1 MPSVSIGK
9 AWSPMLALVPGDI
22 LQNQGA
28 NPVLVSSAIPPSQN
42 EAVELQPFERIVVQ
56 AAVEVRLATAGN
68 FLGRVNVISGLP
80 IGNGASSANVDV
92 VARQA
97 AAIAAGKADT
107 TQEKT
112 LASASVV
119 SGRLILTRVDGTTIE
134 VDLPAGGAALAAPA
148 VIAAPTIAG
157 GTTEGSILTRTAGD
171 ASGNPAPARETVWLL
186 DGVAIA
192 GQTGNTLDTTGR
204 VGVITTQDIWTNSE
218 GTATGTSDAVTTT
231 LAQPDPIVIAARAY
245 PTGFGTLTYDISAQ
259 IPGAAN
265 STGWAVSGPNAITI
279 ADGVLSFNSDAIQ
292 PGALTLTGRAE
303 GADNEAWT
311 LAVTFEAIAF
321 SYDGADSV
329 IVSYP
334 ADTPADGSI
343 GFTPTG
349 GEQDGRAITFTP
361 ADLDGLADGAGFA
374 ALAPLVS
381 IAADGGTAG
390 SVDAGDTI
398 ALDTPALYL
407 YGGTEPTISYSAHDD
422 GGVVEA
428 DITFPWTAPSGMSGS
443 LSIVADDGFGNTA
456 ASVAI
461 PIVSGGGDLP
471 ATFTTFESQP
481 DGTDIKAMSD
491 ATGRNWSNNYNQ
503 SSTFFTVQNGYL
515 RNVYGV
521 AVPYFVYPSDAATNG
536 ARVQYRMPAIAA
548 DWDIWTN
555 SQGGMGPAIQIG
567 TTTETRGGYYVKIL
581 ATTLQ
586 IQLWKRVENPSLHV
600 QLGSGTTLTGT
611 YLGTDVVIGLYRDG
625 GDVVVTLNGTE
636 DFRVTDN
643 ATELAGNL
651 RSGIFGKNDVKTE
664 KYAVDFGMTA
674 FNVGV

>member
-1 MPSVSIGK
+1 MKQYIKENIVAVYVTDANG
-9 AWSPMLALVPGDI
+9 VPTQADI
-22 LQNQGA
+22 LDDLGISPLTGSAPSAPTVTGSIADRSYSVGGA
-28 NPVLVSSAIPPSQN
+28 PVTID
-42 EAVELQPFERIVVQ
+42 
-56 AAVEVRLATAGN
+56 LATKFSGATSYAIAPTNLPG
-68 FLGRVNVISGLP
+68 VTISG
-80 IGNGASSANVDV
+80 AV
-92 VARQA
+92 VTIDPNT
-97 AAIAAGKADT
+97 AIA
-107 TQEKT
+107 Q
-112 LASASVV
+112 
-119 SGRLILTRVDGTTIE
+119 TTIT
-134 VDLPAGGAALAAPA
+134 VSATNSGGTVSQTFALTVSAALAAPA

-218 GTATGTSDAVTTT
+218 GTATGTSDAVTIHT
-231 LAQPDPIVIAARAY
+231 DPIVIAARAY
-245 PTGFGTLTYDISAQ
+245 PTDFGTLDYNIFDQ
-259 IPGAAN
+259 IPGAAKA
-265 STGWAVSGPNAITI
+265 TGWTVNGSNAITI

-456 ASVAI
+456 ASASI
-461 PIVSGGGDLP
+461 PVVGSPVS
-471 ATFTTFESQP
+471 
-481 DGTDIKAMSD
+481 
-491 ATGRNWSNNYNQ
+491 
-503 SSTFFTVQNGYL
+503 
-515 RNVYGV
+515 
-521 AVPYFVYPSDAATNG
+521 
-536 ARVQYRMPAIAA
+536 
-548 DWDIWTN
+548 
-555 SQGGMGPAIQIG
+555 
-567 TTTETRGGYYVKIL
+567 
-581 ATTLQ
+581 
-586 IQLWKRVENPSLHV
+586 
-600 QLGSGTTLTGT
+600 
-611 YLGTDVVIGLYRDG
+611 
-625 GDVVVTLNGTE
+625 
-636 DFRVTDN
+636 
-643 ATELAGNL
+643 AGNL
-651 RSGIFGKNDVKTE
+651 LDLSQPIAGSSPDTWQTQSLSPLVLKPTGSYIVGRGGWPFDVVAGQTYRITWNLSINESASGHSVRLLPDSSGNGTPLASSYNPVGTLDYTATQTRRLWVGPALQKSNALRVTVNTYGVE
-664 KYAVDFGMTA
+664 KI
-674 FNVGV
+674 

>member
-1 MPSVSIGK
+1 
-9 AWSPMLALVPGDI
+9 MLALVPGDI

-92 VARQA
+92 LARQA

-171 ASGNPAPARETVWLL
+171 ASGNPVPARETVWLL

-218 GTATGTSDAVTTT
+218 GTAKGTSDAVTTT

-245 PTGFGTLTYDISAQ
+245 PTDFGILDYSIFDQ

-265 STGWAVSGPNAITI
+265 ATGWTVNGSNAISI

-292 PGALTLTGRAE
+292 PGALTLTGTAS

-329 IVSYP
+329 IVS
-334 ADTPADGSI
+334 
-343 GFTPTG
+343 
-349 GEQDGRAITFTP
+349 
-361 ADLDGLADGAGFA
+361 
-374 ALAPLVS
+374 
-381 IAADGGTAG
+381 
-390 SVDAGDTI
+390 
-398 ALDTPALYL
+398 
-407 YGGTEPTISYSAHDD
+407 
-422 GGVVEA
+422 
-428 DITFPWTAPSGMSGS
+428 
-443 LSIVADDGFGNTA
+443 
-456 ASVAI
+456 
-461 PIVSGGGDLP
+461 
-471 ATFTTFESQP
+471 
-481 DGTDIKAMSD
+481 
-491 ATGRNWSNNYNQ
+491 
-503 SSTFFTVQNGYL
+503 
-515 RNVYGV
+515 
-521 AVPYFVYPSDAATNG
+521 
-536 ARVQYRMPAIAA
+536 
-548 DWDIWTN
+548 
-555 SQGGMGPAIQIG
+555 
-567 TTTETRGGYYVKIL
+567 
-581 ATTLQ
+581 
-586 IQLWKRVENPSLHV
+586 
-600 QLGSGTTLTGT
+600 
-611 YLGTDVVIGLYRDG
+611 
-625 GDVVVTLNGTE
+625 
-636 DFRVTDN
+636 
-643 ATELAGNL
+643 
-651 RSGIFGKNDVKTE
+651 
-664 KYAVDFGMTA
+664 
-674 FNVGV
+674 